1 MNEATRSM
9 ARMTL
14 TTALGILHRSYRAA
28 ADKAVAQYGISQ
40 ALGWPLL
47 MLGRL
52 GGAVRPGVLAEAL
65 GIEAPSLTRS
75 LDQLVSAGLAER
87 RSDPNDGRAKT
98 IHITPSGE
106 AAREQIEITL
116 RSLRADVFEGVSDR
130 DLAACLR
137 VFVRMGERL
146 GCAMPAIPQLDGVD
160 DEVVPA

>member
-1 MNEATRSM
+1 M

-14 TTALGILHRSYRAA
+14 TTALGTLQRSYRAA
-28 ADKAVAQYGISQ
+28 ADKAVAQYGLSQ

-75 LDQLVSAGLAER
+75 LDQLVAAGLAER

-98 IHITPSGE
+98 IHITPRGE

-116 RSLRADVFEGVSDR
+116 RALREQVFDAVTDR
-130 DLAACLR
+130 DMAACLR
-137 VFVRMGERL
+137 VFARMGERL
-146 GCAMPAIPQLDGVD
+146 GCTLPAIPQLDGFD
-160 DEVVPA
+160 DEAVAV